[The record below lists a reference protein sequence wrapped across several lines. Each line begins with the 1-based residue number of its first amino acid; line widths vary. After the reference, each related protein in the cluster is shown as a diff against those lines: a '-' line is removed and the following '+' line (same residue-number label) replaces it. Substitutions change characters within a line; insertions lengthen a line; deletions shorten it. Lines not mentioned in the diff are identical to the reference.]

1 MLPSMNP
8 AALLFGTLLAW
19 TVSVH
24 AQNDDVPFVTTPDN
38 VTRAMLDLAGLKQ
51 DDYLI
56 DLGSGDGRVV
66 ITAAKH
72 FGARGLGVE
81 LVPDLVKRSK
91 ENALK
96 AGVADRAEFRE
107 QDLFATD
114 LSQASVITLYLL
126 PEVNLKLRPM
136 LLKLKPGTR
145 IVSHDWDMGDWK
157 PDQTIVVE
165 APQKQVGLRKISTL
179 YLWTVPAQVGVGM
192 WLCIGCRGNHRVASA
207 QAYQQLTLSLGMPGG
222 KMEKFQG
229 QLAGNRA
236 RLEHPERGAVEVELS
251 GIHFKVVKAEGDA
264 ERFAGLTFTNMMRM
278 DGDKLT
284 VPFMPPGRALPG
296 MSPPQ
301 PKDTQKT
308 Q

>member
-1 MLPSMNP
+1 MLPAMNR
-8 AALLFGTLLAW
+8 AAFLFGTLLAW

-38 VTRAMLDLAGLKQ
+38 VTRAMLELAGLKS

-96 AGVADRAEFRE
+96 AGVTERAEFRE
-107 QDLFATD
+107 QDLFETD
-114 LSQASVITLYLL
+114 LSKASVITLYLL

-157 PDQTIVVE
+157 PDRMIVVE
-165 APQKQVGLRKISTL
+165 APLKQVGLRKFSTL
-179 YLWTVPAQVGVGM
+179 YLWTVPVDVGFGM
-192 WLCIGCRGNHRVASA
+192 WMAAGPKQVLPARTN
-207 QAYQQLTLSLGMPGG
+207 QAHSQLTLTFFTNEKLSFTGYLDGTRAKLTHPGQGSLDVAYDP
-222 KMEKFQG
+222 KYDSLQI
-229 QLAGNRA
+229 
-236 RLEHPERGAVEVELS
+236 VS
-251 GIHFKVVKAEGDA
+251 AEGEA
-264 ERFAGLTFTNMMRM
+264 ERFAGATFARM
-278 DGDKLT
+278 ASVKDGKIKPAFPI
-284 VPFMPPGRALPG
+284 PFQWLQQAPAQPPE
-296 MSPPQ
+296 
-301 PKDTQKT
+301 QK
-308 Q
+308 QQ